1 MVELT
6 IDLKMLGTILILAY
20 GMGMSAFL
28 GYIVGRGRGFT
39 EGLDSGRKIY
49 K

>member
-1 MVELT
+1 MIELT
-6 IDLKMLGTILILAY
+6 IDLSKVGMVVAILY

-28 GYIVGRGRGFT
+28 GYILGKGRGFD

>member
-1 MVELT
+1 MIELT
-6 IDLKMLGTILILAY
+6 IDLSKVGMVVAILY

-28 GYIVGRGRGFT
+28 GYILGRGRGFD
-39 EGLDSGRKIY
+39 EGLESGRKIY

>member
-1 MVELT
+1 MVEIT
-6 IDLKMLGTILILAY
+6 IDLSKVGMVVAILY

-28 GYIVGRGRGFT
+28 GYILGKGRGFD